1 MRGADDL
8 VVTPPIAV
16 RILPGTI
23 LARGYAVAIRK
34 SPNILFEE
42 HQAV

>member
-1 MRGADDL
+1 MSGTDDL
-8 VVTPPIAV
+8 VVTPAVPV